1 MSIMTV
7 TGPIEVDQMGSTLPH
22 EHLFIDLRNQF
33 TEFSDPQKKLI
44 SQQKVNINNL
54 GRLRLNP
61 YAVKDNLLL
70 DDMELAVKEV
80 LCFKN
85 AGGQTIIDC
94 TCLGI
99 KRDVKKLQE
108 LSRSTGVNIVAGS
121 GYYTQDTHPK
131 EMAHWSPEEIAE
143 QIVGDFTEG
152 IDGTDI
158 KAGVIGEIGTSEKI
172 LPDEKK
178 NLLAAAIAFAKVNA
192 PIYIHTYP
200 WSQAGL
206 EAIDLLL
213 DNGVDPAKIV
223 ICHLD
228 VEPDLDYIKA
238 ALNKGVFVE
247 FDNFGK
253 EFVIDPAERGF
264 AGGIFIRDLE
274 RIQIIKELI
283 ESGFQRQILITND
296 ICLKTMLCSY
306 GGWGYVHILKN
317 IAPLMR
323 SEGLA
328 DEMID
333 MIILEN
339 PKRLFVERF

>member
-7 TGPIEVDQMGSTLPH
+7 TGPIALDQMGITLPH
-22 EHLFIDLRNQF
+22 EHVFIDLRNQF
-33 TEFSDPQKKLI
+33 TEFSDPEKKQI
-44 SQQKVNINNL
+44 SEQKVNIKNL

-70 DDMELAVKEV
+70 DDMTIAVEEV
-80 LCFKN
+80 FYFKN
-85 AGGQTIIDC
+85 AGGQTIVDC

-108 LSRSTGVNIVAGS
+108 LSQRTGINIVAGS
-121 GYYTQDTHPK
+121 GYYTQDTHPE
-131 EMAHWSPEEIAE
+131 EMARWSPEEIAE
-143 QIVGDFTEG
+143 QIVHDFTES
-152 IDGTDI
+152 IDGTQI
-158 KAGVIGEIGTSEKI
+158 KAGVIGEMGISENI
-172 LPDEKK
+172 LPNEEK
-178 NLLAAAIAFAKVNA
+178 NLLAAAMAFAKVKA

-213 DNGVDPAKIV
+213 ENGVDPVKIV
-223 ICHLD
+223 VCHLD
-228 VEPDLDYIKA
+228 VEPDLDYMKA
-238 ALNKGVFVE
+238 AFNKGVFVE

-264 AGGIFIRDLE
+264 AGGIFIRDLD

-283 ESGFQRQILITND
+283 ESGFHRQILITND

-306 GGWGYVHILKN
+306 GGWGYAHILKN
-317 IAPLMR
+317 IVPLMQ

-328 DEMID
+328 QDMID
-333 MIILEN
+333 LIILEN
-339 PKRLFVERF
+339 PKSLFRA